1 MPGQV
6 RRDFG
11 VRQSGVGAADVAGA
25 IVDHPAG
32 ALHGV
37 LHEPRD
43 ERAQIEVAE
52 PVGQLEVRALDDLPL
67 QVDEQVVDADDV
79 IADGIADDVL
89 AQRLIGRDAAVD
101 DRLRGEL
108 RDRAVDVDLIPV
120 ERHRQPVDARR
131 LEHDAGRR
139 GVGFLGTHVRVAA
152 REARRRNRRVV
163 LERIIDRDA
172 AARLVEALAQRRG
185 AHVARLR
192 QRAA

>member
-1 MPGQV
+1 MTLS
-6 RRDFG
+6 

-25 IVDHPAG
+25 IVDQPAR

-43 ERAQIEVAE
+43 ERAQIEIAE

-67 QVDEQVVDADDV
+67 QVDEQVVDANDV

-108 RDRAVDVDLIPV
+108 RDRAVDVDLVPV
-120 ERHRQPVDARR
+120 ERHR
-131 LEHDAGRR
+131 
-139 GVGFLGTHVRVAA
+139 
-152 REARRRNRRVV
+152 
-163 LERIIDRDA
+163 
-172 AARLVEALAQRRG
+172 
-185 AHVARLR
+185 
-192 QRAA
+192 